1 MLWMNLKDIMLSES
15 SQIDHV
21 SDDCIYMNGPENSKS
36 VETENRWVV
45 VWGWR

>member
-1 MLWMNLKDIMLSES
+1 MLWMNLKDIMLSKR

-36 VETENRWVV
+36 VETENR
-45 VWGWR
+45 